1 MKLKFKVSDSIKLL
15 SKKEEVNKKIISKFL
30 EGQKPVVK
38 QD

>member
-30 EGQKPVVK
+30 EGKIAIK
-38 QD
+38 K